1 MSEVSTGVHAL
12 PPVPSQPGQPQA
24 VHISHDKI
32 TITWAKPQLKAK
44 RVHNY
49 VIHYKSITK
58 HGWTIVNAESSLE
71 ELVISGLEPNTEY
84 IFKVRAESVDGCSEE
99 SKVSIPITTRSPV
112 PSQPGKPIC
121 KAKAH
126 DRITLVWSKP
136 NEYYESVECY
146 KIGYNEKKI
155 EKAKVT
161 DGRVEEIV
169 IDELEPQTGY
179 YFKVKAKSRYGN
191 SQNSLS
197 SDLIITDFLRP
208 VLKIIPH
215 CKKLQ
220 DFPTVYLL
228 STTQVTAT
236 NVYQKYVKFEYGKAT
251 DSTTNKVLMIVGA
264 TGSGKSTLI
273 NGMVNYLL
281 GVEWD
286 DEFRLKLIH
295 EKVESQTKSV
305 TKWISAYTFHK
316 QDDLPLPYSLTI
328 IDTPGFGDAEGGVRD
343 KEITNQMKEFFSLS
357 AEQGIDHLDGIGF
370 VTLGYLSRLT
380 PTQLYIFNS
389 IFAIFGKDMK
399 DSVFTMVTFA
409 DGANPPVIGAIEEA
423 GIPCTE
429 HFQFNNSALYADKK
443 DAFVFTKMF
452 WDMGATS
459 FNEFFDKFGKSK
471 SVSLKLTRE
480 VLDQREQ
487 LETNIIG
494 VSQQIRDGMS
504 MIDSLKQ
511 QQQILKQNE
520 SKIKANE
527 NFEFEVVEE
536 RIMKI
541 DLEPGTYVLNCLE
554 CNFTCQYPCYVPN
567 DGEKYRCIPMKFPR
581 DKNTTCT
588 VCPGKCAWQQHIS
601 LSFRMECVKTKVPKC
616 YEDIKKEYYKAVDG
630 KRDVEIVIANINT
643 KIQHHFQIMLQI
655 IQETHYCIQHL
666 DEIAF
671 KPYPLSDVGYIDLL
685 IESEK
690 QGQKPGF
697 RKRIQYYS
705 EVRKQAEPIGKAKQ
719 VPQLS
724 PAQQKE
730 WWKQLLSLQSDEV
743 VATLPPVQFKPK
755 KK

>member
-1 MSEVSTGVHAL
+1 M
-12 PPVPSQPGQPQA
+12 
-24 VHISHDKI
+24 
-32 TITWAKPQLKAK
+32 
-44 RVHNY
+44 
-49 VIHYKSITK
+49 
-58 HGWTIVNAESSLE
+58 
-71 ELVISGLEPNTEY
+71 
-84 IFKVRAESVDGCSEE
+84 
-99 SKVSIPITTRSPV
+99 
-112 PSQPGKPIC
+112 
-121 KAKAH
+121 
-126 DRITLVWSKP
+126 
-136 NEYYESVECY
+136 
-146 KIGYNEKKI
+146 
-155 EKAKVT
+155 
-161 DGRVEEIV
+161 
-169 IDELEPQTGY
+169 
-179 YFKVKAKSRYGN
+179 
-191 SQNSLS
+191 
-197 SDLIITDFLRP
+197 
-208 VLKIIPH
+208 KIIPH

-236 NVYQKYVKFEYGKAT
+236 NVYQKYAKFEYGKAT

-295 EKVESQTKSV
+295 DKVQTRTESITKF
-305 TKWISAYTFHK
+305 ISAYTFHK

-328 IDTPGFGDAEGGVRD
+328 IDTPGFGDAEGGARD

-409 DGANPPVIGAIEEA
+409 DGANPVIGAIEEA

-520 SKIKANE
+520 FRIKANE
-527 NFEFEVVEE
+527 KFEYVVYEDKTCKYHLPKGE
-536 RIMKI
+536 HV
-541 DLEPGTYVLNCLE
+541 TNCLT
-554 CNFTCQYPCYVPN
+554 CNKTCHRNCKIPN
-567 DGEKYRCIPMKFPR
+567 DGDKYRCAAMKDR
-581 DKNTTCT
+581 QDKNTTCRIC
-588 VCPGKCAWQQHIS
+588 VGKCAWQQHHNATYY
-601 LSFRMECVKTKVPKC
+601 FGTVKTPATKC
-616 YEDIKKEYYKAVDG
+616 YENIKKMYHKALGG
-630 KRDVEIVIANINT
+630 KTEVQSIIANMESE
-643 KIQHHFQIMLQI
+643 IQCHYQI
-655 IQETHYCIQHL
+655 ILVNIQEVHSCIKRL

-671 KPYPLSDVGYIDLL
+671 KPHPLSDVGYIDLL

-690 QGQKPGF
+690 LEKETGF

-705 EVRKQAEPIGKAKQ
+705 EVRKQAVLISKAKQ

-724 PAQQKE
+724 PAQNGGNNYYHYNQMN
-730 WWKQLLSLQSDEV
+730 
-743 VATLPPVQFKPK
+743 
-755 KK
+755 